1 MDCGQEENPR
11 EGLTSSRFWKQSAP
25 KSSRLTHR
33 HLCRVIP
40 FARTKKKNDAEATL
54 KQLQDT
60 MEYVSDDYYDLLV
73 SPDSLDDQAGQGKER
88 KRKVTKRK

>member
-1 MDCGQEENPR
+1 MAVALARAYVAEAVGYAGVCCPHQEE
-11 EGLTSSRFWKQSAP
+11 
-25 KSSRLTHR
+25 
-33 HLCRVIP
+33 I
-40 FARTKKKNDAEATL
+40 DAEATL

>member
-1 MDCGQEENPR
+1 MAFKATEDFGCYRGR
-11 EGLTSSRFWKQSAP
+11 
-25 KSSRLTHR
+25 
-33 HLCRVIP
+33 
-40 FARTKKKNDAEATL
+40 AEATL
-54 KQLQDT
+54 KLLQDT